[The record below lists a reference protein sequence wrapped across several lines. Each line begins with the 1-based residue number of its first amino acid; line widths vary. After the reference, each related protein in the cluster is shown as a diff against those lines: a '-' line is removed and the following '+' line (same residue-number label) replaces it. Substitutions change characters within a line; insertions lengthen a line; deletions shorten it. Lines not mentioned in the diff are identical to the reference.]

1 MEGLHASGYVMKPV
15 TSDKIKHEIDDL
27 RYPIQSVTNNRVR
40 FQTFG
45 NFEVFIDGQP
55 VKFQYSKTR
64 ELLAYLVDRNGALT
78 TNNEISNIL
87 WEHEDSNMNH
97 NSYKKK
103 KKKDLI
109 NTLKKYRC
117 DNILVRQRGLIGID
131 TSLVDCDYYDWINGK
146 IEGINA
152 YRGEYMVQYSWSE
165 FTHGDI
171 EQALLKVGD

>member
-45 NFEVFIDGQP
+45 NFEVFIDEQP

-97 NSYKKK
+97 NS
-103 KKKDLI
+103 
-109 NTLKKYRC
+109 
-117 DNILVRQRGLIGID
+117 
-131 TSLVDCDYYDWINGK
+131 
-146 IEGINA
+146 
-152 YRGEYMVQYSWSE
+152 
-165 FTHGDI
+165 
-171 EQALLKVGD
+171 